1 MGGIMIERV
10 TVFRFNGTDYPTF
23 AKAKDAAEDR
33 VARYVNGHLTS
44 IGFTA
49 NEAFKVSQ
57 FLIDNKEAL
66 MKLMNFPTTE
76 PEQEHLCETMDCRPI
91 TVAGGLATAALA
103 PSPVNG

>member
-23 AKAKDAAEDR
+23 EKAKDAAEDR
-33 VARYVNGHLTS
+33 VARYVNGHLTA

-76 PEQEHLCETMDCRPI
+76 EGID
-91 TVAGGLATAALA
+91 
-103 PSPVNG
+103 S